1 MEKAEARLLE
11 LATMDQRADWVH
23 STYITGDTELLAA
36 DADER
41 AISATVAFAKQA
53 TRFDKLAL
61 PPELARKMK
70 LLKLSLTLATP
81 ADPRRAGN

>member
-1 MEKAEARLLE
+1 LLE

-70 LLKLSLTLATP
+70 LLKLSLTL
-81 ADPRRAGN
+81 PRRRSQGEPGN